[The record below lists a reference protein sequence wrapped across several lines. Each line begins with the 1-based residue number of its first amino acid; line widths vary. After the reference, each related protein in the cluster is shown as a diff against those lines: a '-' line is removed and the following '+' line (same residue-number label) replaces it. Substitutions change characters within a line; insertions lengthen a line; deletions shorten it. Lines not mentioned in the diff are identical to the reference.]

1 QVVAGTSDAVE
12 VIDALHRTNDPYQ
25 AAVLAQSLAQFPGLD
40 ISKLTEASEILIN
53 TLDKSS
59 SRSVTSANVQALRAL
74 WQKAILVG
82 DELQNRGTLPS
93 APQTSEVSLNIA
105 HRLVPTSPR
114 NPSLHRDL
122 STSLWRMGGVLQD
135 QGNLAG
141 ALENFDKS
149 VSILRPLVAQDPSD

>member
-1 QVVAGTSDAVE
+1 
-12 VIDALHRTNDPYQ
+12 PYQ
-25 AAVLAQSLAQFPGLD
+25 GAVLAQSLAQFPGLD

-82 DELQNRGTLPS
+82 DEFQNQGSLATARQS
-93 APQTSEVSLNIA
+93 SEVSLNIVQRPVA
-105 HRLVPTSPR
+105 TSPR
-114 NPSLHRDL
+114 TASLQRDL

-149 VSILRPLVAQDPSD
+149 VSILRPLVAQDPSDADLQRNLGVMLESI